1 MSNSHLAAARS
12 TRCPIPQ
19 HTPSSPRTD
28 PTVIGAAGW
37 PSELVEA
44 VRASVEAAAHAARP
58 RVGRGDKNAADQAA
72 VSAMRAV
79 LMTAPFTGTVVIGEG
94 EKDQAPMLANGERL
108 GSGLGPECDIAVDPL
123 DGTTLAALGL
133 PGAVC
138 VIALAPRGTMFD
150 PAGVFYMDKLISAA
164 VGRGVLDLSAP
175 ATQNL
180 RALAAARGVPES
192 ALTVAVLDKPRHVEL
207 IRELEFAGARV
218 IRARE
223 GDVSPAIV
231 AATPGG
237 EIDLVM
243 GIGGTPEGVIAA
255 CAVRALGGVMLGR
268 LAPQSDAEE
277 RGARATGLDLTRI
290 FTATDLV
297 SSARVLF
304 ASAPVT

>member
-1 MSNSHLAAARS
+1 MPQQNLSVPAAG
-12 TRCPIPQ
+12 T
-19 HTPSSPRTD
+19 
-28 PTVIGAAGW
+28 TVIGSAGW
-37 PSELVEA
+37 PEELVAA
-44 VRASVEAAAHAARP
+44 VRASTEAAARAALP
-58 RVGRGDKNAADQAA
+58 WVGRGDKNAADQAA

-79 LMTAPFTGTVVIGEG
+79 LMRAPFTGTVVIGEG

-108 GSGLGPECDIAVDPL
+108 GTGLGPECDIAVDPL

-138 VIALAPRGTMFD
+138 VIALSPRGTMFD

-164 VGRGVLDLSAP
+164 VGRGVLDLRAP

-218 IRARE
+218 IRTRE
-223 GDVSPAIV
+223 GDVSTAII

-237 EIDLVM
+237 DIDLVM

-277 RGARATGLDLTRI
+277 RGARAAGQDLGRV
-290 FTATDLV
+290 FDAVDLV
-297 SSARVLF
+297 SSPRVLF